1 MKNIDQIEWRK
12 FIATDSNALI
22 IDVRT
27 LNECAEGI
35 IKNAVII
42 DFLNE
47 SKFMSEIEKLD
58 KSKNYYVYCRS
69 GNRSS
74 KACQIF
80 KKEGVSTV
88 FNLLGGMLAWTGDIE
103 IPK

>member
-27 LNECAEGI
+27 PNECAEGI

-74 KACQIF
+74 IRKCH
-80 KKEGVSTV
+80 
-88 FNLLGGMLAWTGDIE
+88 
-103 IPK
+103 

>member
-1 MKNIDQIEWRK
+1 MKNIDQKEWRK
-12 FIATDSNALI
+12 LVATDSNALI

-27 LNECAEGI
+27 LNECEEGI
-35 IKNAVII
+35 IKNAVMI

-47 SKFMSEIEKLD
+47 SKFISEVEKLD

-74 KACQIF
+74 KACKIF
-80 KKEGVSTV
+80 KKAGVNTI

-103 IPK
+103 LPQ